1 MLGLSRQ
8 RYDVIVNASQTADNY
23 WFCIGVGM
31 DCGYNAI
38 LSSNIQAWR
47 ASQGLI
53 MEFLERKTEIK
64 SAIGDVSIY
73 NNGCV
78 SWNSWWNGPHAY
90 EQTDFGL

>member
-1 MLGLSRQ
+1 
-8 RYDVIVNASQTADNY
+8 
-23 WFCIGVGM
+23 
-31 DCGYNAI
+31 
-38 LSSNIQAWR
+38 
-47 ASQGLI
+47 